1 MLKTVSLVITD
12 KKYQEKFLYAFSM
25 IVIIAAFAMNFLSLP
40 GLLQGRILVTEIVS
54 YDSLIFLFVFSLLAA
69 AAITLHIYKS
79 DTFKQ
84 TKLGKGKI
92 GIVGGF
98 LGLFTSACTICYPLI
113 LTALGIP
120 TALLILPFGGLEVQA
135 LSIALLLLSIY
146 FITKNIENCEKCK
159 TK

>member
-1 MLKTVSLVITD
+1 MLKTVSFVMAD
-12 KKYQEKFLYAFSM
+12 KKYRGKFLYVFSI
-25 IVIIAAFAMNFLSLP
+25 IVIVAAFAMNFLSLP

-54 YDSLIFLFVFSLLAA
+54 YDGLIFLFVFSLLAA
-69 AAITLHIYKS
+69 TSITLHIYKS

-84 TKLGKGKI
+84 TKSGKEKI
-92 GIVGGF
+92 GLVGGF

-120 TALLILPFGGLEVQA
+120 TALVILPFGGLELQA